1 MFFHYQFNYVCIFY
15 YVNQLAFRSILQ
27 HKKVGTSHFERT
39 CEIKLFFII
48 GNQLS
53 RWFET
58 TLSPHRIHVIFI
70 VLMKDW
76 WDTHQQEPFWI
87 GSFTLY
93 TQGGV
98 FLAKFRQIGVVV
110 PLILKSLFT
119 VIIIKLVYFLR
130 ATPFE
135 RRPDAGRKSRGVR
148 NWQQLVLRRSFCRAL
163 TRGSSLILISSNN
176 FCAIIRSNALCKI
189 RPKIAHPPS
198 REIDSVWSRPKFF
211 FITKCLCNTYKV
223 YPFNGCYPKLDVRP
237 SIVFYVRSISRVRR
251 RTLAILIMN
260 P

>member
-1 MFFHYQFNYVCIFY
+1 MLIWNYNTIPPNRIDLYNPCNFYCIDERLMRY
-15 YVNQLAFRSILQ
+15 TSCRAILNWLL
-27 HKKVGTSHFERT
+27 
-39 CEIKLFFII
+39 I
-48 GNQLS
+48 
-53 RWFET
+53 
-58 TLSPHRIHVIFI
+58 
-70 VLMKDW
+70 
-76 WDTHQQEPFWI
+76 
-87 GSFTLY
+87 LY

-189 RPKIAHPPS
+189 RPKIAPAL
-198 REIDSVWSRPKFF
+198 RESI
-211 FITKCLCNTYKV
+211 
-223 YPFNGCYPKLDVRP
+223 PFEVARNFSL
-237 SIVFYVRSISRVRR
+237 
-251 RTLAILIMN
+251 
-260 P
+260 